1 MEDCC
6 GAFDPRWHEQALN
19 LINGPQTMT
28 ENHHKSVGLYFG
40 EVAALADVERDPERL
55 EAAMAGHLHE
65 VVSF

>member
-40 EVAALADVERDPERL
+40 EVAALADVEHALAKCSGGSGAR
-55 EAAMAGHLHE
+55 
-65 VVSF
+65 